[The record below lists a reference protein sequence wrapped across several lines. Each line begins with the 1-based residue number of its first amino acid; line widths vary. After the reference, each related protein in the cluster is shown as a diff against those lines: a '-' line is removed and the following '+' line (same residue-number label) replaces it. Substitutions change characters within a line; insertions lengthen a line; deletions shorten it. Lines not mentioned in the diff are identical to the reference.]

1 MTQWHADIDR
11 SDLGPGARLTVL
23 SDHHVVRVV
32 TADILSIET
41 PAGPRFSAVVQDRT
55 AGDLR
60 LVLSDGRASSLRIVL
75 DESLHSRAVDIPKVF
90 SRQVWLAH

>member
-11 SDLGPGARLTVL
+11 SVLGPGARLTVL
-23 SDHHVVRVV
+23 SDHHVVRVI
-32 TADILSIET
+32 TADTLSIET

-55 AGDLR
+55 AGDLK

-75 DESLHSRAVDIPKVF
+75 DESLHSPESDAPTVF
-90 SRQVWLAH
+90 SRQVWLAN